1 MNPLN
6 ELLRTATCN
15 ALAAIHVLDEAG
27 ATVTDVTIRSARPV
41 ITLDGE
47 PKGDQVKGAL
57 HKSQTFDNHRE
68 HVMVAMVN
76 SCRVQWTV
84 RTVRRNAGMTVE
96 A

>member
-6 ELLRTATCN
+6 ELLRLATCN
-15 ALAAIHVLDEAG
+15 VLAAIHVLDEAG
-27 ATVTDVTIRSARPV
+27 ATVTDIAVRSARPV

-57 HKSQTFDNHRE
+57 HKSQTFDQHRE
-68 HVMVAMVN
+68 HVMVAMI
-76 SCRVQWTV
+76 SGCRVQWTV
-84 RTVRRNAGMTVE
+84 RTVRRNAGMAVE